1 MCPGTSSAAKGPGSQ
16 PVSHPKPFLPPVAIA
31 GSVWARCQPNPLFGP
46 GGPQHCCVCLL
57 LAMPMHLSP
66 FVWGLLL
73 DHNCLQALLCSHT
86 TVPSD
91 FLIEHK
97 CKKEN
102 IKNFKT
108 AEQNIKP
115 SAGVC
120 RASLVAQLVKN
131 LSAMKETGSIPGL
144 GRSPGGGNGNPLQY
158 SCLESPMNRGAWQA
172 TVHGVARVGHNLVTK
187 PPPQAC
193 VNGQMIRA

>member
-1 MCPGTSSAAKGPGSQ
+1 MLQRACLTPKAFSSSCGYCS
-16 PVSHPKPFLPPVAIA
+16 VSLGQVPAQSPL
-31 GSVWARCQPNPLFGP
+31 WARWPST
-46 GGPQHCCVCLL
+46 LL
-57 LAMPMHLSP
+57 CEPAASHAHASEP

-73 DHNCLQALLCSHT
+73 DHNCLQALLCSHA

-102 IKNFKT
+102 IKDFKT

-115 SAGVC
+115 SAGLC

-131 LSAMKETGSIPGL
+131 LSAVKETGSIPGL

-158 SCLESPMNRGAWQA
+158 SCLENPMNRGAWQA

-193 VNGQMIRA
+193 VNGQMIRP